1 VQAASPT
8 LAEVQGAWPGVV
20 EALGEG
26 LGSILKQVQPTA
38 IPRPNLLVI
47 ALPPGYNWVAD
58 RCDTQEGR
66 VALESALRS
75 ARGWDVRVRF
85 ERAESGAAATPTA
98 STGPA
103 QGDELAK
110 DPMVQKVIELFE
122 ARAVH
127 VEAGDGS
134 EA

>member
-1 VQAASPT
+1 
-8 LAEVQGAWPGVV
+8 VV

-38 IPRPNLLVI
+38 IPRPTLLVI

-58 RCDTQEGR
+58 RCDTSEGR

-85 ERAESGAAATPTA
+85 ERAESGAAAAPA
-98 STGPA
+98 GPA
-103 QGDELAK
+103 QRDELAE